1 MSTHTPGVAEQTED
15 EPRRDTARLAQK
27 EQRSRL
33 TPPVDQERVRD
44 LIDALGDP
52 NHPLHSQ
59 AVNDLV
65 DMGQTAVPMLS
76 AALAPTYP
84 WLTSYR
90 AAEALAQIGDGRA
103 SGALITAL
111 RHPNSN
117 VRWSVVRALSEIG
130 DTRTLLALRR
140 VVQEDHGKTSWGE
153 SVADTAQL
161 ALDRLQSR
169 SALLRFS
176 EPIKTALVFVMMIAV
191 LAFAGN
197 RVQALRTELE
207 RRDEPPAVVAA
218 PAADETT
225 TADEV
230 EAGGDEVTAPELAE
244 TPTTEATTAPTI
256 TTLVGTVRVNTGNV
270 RDRPSIN
277 GREIGK
283 VYSGDEL
290 IFLSRSGDWYRVRL
304 GEKRSAQ
311 SSISGDEGW
320 ISETIVDVPDASVPP
335 ETSTAT
341 P

>member
-1 MSTHTPGVAEQTED
+1 MSTRTHEVGGQPED
-15 EPRRDTARLAQK
+15 EPRRDTGRIETQ
-27 EQRSRL
+27 
-33 TPPVDQERVRD
+33 QERPRVSQDRLRD
-44 LIDALGDP
+44 LINALGDP

-65 DMGQTAVPMLS
+65 DTGETAVPALS
-76 AALAPTYP
+76 AALSPNYP

-103 SGALITAL
+103 SGALINAL

-117 VRWSVVRALSEIG
+117 VRWSVVRALSEVG

-176 EPIKTALVFVMMIAV
+176 EPIKTALVFVAMLAV

-197 RVQALRTELE
+197 RVQALRDELNNTTRNAPAPIVGAAGTPAE
-207 RRDEPPAVVAA
+207 TATAEPEASPTAELPTTTPSAQ
-218 PAADETT
+218 AADE
-225 TADEV
+225 V
-230 EAGGDEVTAPELAE
+230 
-244 TPTTEATTAPTI
+244 
-256 TTLVGTVRVNTGNV
+256 VGTVRASGNV
-270 RDRPSIN
+270 RNGPS
-277 GREIGK
+277 RDSRRIGQ
-283 VYSGDEL
+283 VSVGDEL
-290 IFLSRSGDWYRVRL
+290 VFLAKSGTWYRVRL
-304 GEKRSAQ
+304 GEQRADTSEIQ
-311 SSISGDEGW
+311 GGEGW
-320 ISETIVDVPDASVPP
+320 VSEILVNVPDASVPP
-335 ETSTAT
+335 AETAT